1 MFQPPGGRLPH
12 SSLRKILSLSSLRM
26 AFQITWTR
34 AALFASGLRTA
45 CFSLHTPP
53 VAGLVADKSLLLV
66 SSTESLRRT
75 VCSTSYPETCT
86 LTVDQTDQCSTSTN
100 GVISSELQN
109 FSLSSAIRTILL
121 SRGFDVRRGF
131 LWHSQGLVGNSLGL
145 SQGSLDVSRGFATVA
160 SQPAKKQKQ
169 SAKQRSSAKT
179 SSRTPNPSNNR
190 SESEEQLLAATA
202 PSKTKSDGTIGVR
215 FYKEVGVEKVESGY
229 RVLLDWRALRSPAKR
244 PLILPTKE
252 LALAIAAEWEWQDAT
267 NIRPFTM
274 PLMKLASTATDL
286 VPLQRPAIIENLM
299 KYFRTSDAVC
309 VREPRGGTLLQ
320 KQEETWDPILEWMQ
334 EEIGVRPVTS
344 DSIFGA
350 AQPEEV
356 VQKVQVRPPLI
367 QLWSRLA

>member
-1 MFQPPGGRLPH
+1 
-12 SSLRKILSLSSLRM
+12 M

-34 AALFASGLRTA
+34 AALFASGLRTG

-66 SSTESLRRT
+66 SSIESLRRS
-75 VCSTSYPETCT
+75 VCSTSISEACT
-86 LTVDQTDQCSTSTN
+86 VTGDQTDECSTSTD
-100 GVISSELQN
+100 GVTSNEPQN
-109 FSLSSAIRTILL
+109 LPLPSAVRTFLL
-121 SRGFDVRRGF
+121 SRGLDVRRDS
-131 LWHSQGLVGNSLGL
+131 LWYPQGLVGHSLGL
-145 SQGSLDVSRGFATVA
+145 LQGSLDVSRGFATVA
-160 SQPAKKQKQ
+160 TQPAKKQKQ
-169 SAKQRSSAKT
+169 SAKQRSTAKT
-179 SSRTPNPSNNR
+179 SSQTPNPSNNR

-229 RVLLDWRALRSPAKR
+229 RVLLDGRALRSPAKR
-244 PLILPTKE
+244 PLILSTKE

-334 EEIGVRPVTS
+334 QEIGVRPVTS

-356 VQKVQVRPPLI
+356 VQKVQVRDPLI